1 MQFDKKYLRQNQFQ
15 ALPLE
20 LALQIIG
27 TILGYMF
34 SALVTPSALIWIKP
48 THLWYIIGIQVTRTA
63 YVIITSGRDS
73 NHLVYQIAPKDP
85 NWIFVGP
92 EFHSLHHV
100 YPDRYIGSFIKV
112 LDWICG
118 TAYSFRGKRFVITG
132 AKGGFGHAIAAE
144 LEREGVNSIHML
156 DSVTDWEHDNFE
168 NAVPL
173 LSNSDILILAH
184 SLEDQDEVE
193 LNCKSAI
200 RLVKLFK
207 KHKITNHPGPTLPE
221 VCHNENSYH
230 MLVLSMLTPTYFTAI
245 SSHRHFARL

>member
-27 TILGYMF
+27 TILGYVF

-63 YVIITSGRDS
+63 FVIITSGRDS
-73 NHLVYQIAPKDP
+73 NHLVYQIAPKDS
-85 NWIFVGP
+85 NWMFVGP

-132 AKGGFGHAIAAE
+132 AKG
-144 LEREGVNSIHML
+144 
-156 DSVTDWEHDNFE
+156 D
-168 NAVPL
+168 
-173 LSNSDILILAH
+173 
-184 SLEDQDEVE
+184 
-193 LNCKSAI
+193 
-200 RLVKLFK
+200 LVKQL
-207 KHKITNHPGPTLPE
+207 LQ
-221 VCHNENSYH
+221 S
-230 MLVLSMLTPTYFTAI
+230 LSVKG
-245 SSHRHFARL
+245 